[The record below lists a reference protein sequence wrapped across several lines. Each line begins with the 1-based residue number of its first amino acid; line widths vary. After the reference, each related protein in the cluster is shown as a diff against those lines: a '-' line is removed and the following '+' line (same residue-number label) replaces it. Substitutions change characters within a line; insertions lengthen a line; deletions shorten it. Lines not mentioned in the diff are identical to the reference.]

1 MQSNNVKFVTSG
13 SVVYR
18 IGGNDWYAVSQDD
31 ETVLLVDTD
40 AALPRT
46 DGTLVGLESEWSDG
60 KWNTIDG
67 ENGQTLLDYTNKLVD
82 KYLGKI
88 KYAMRPISIACDYEK
103 CMYFSEP
110 KNLKGSINEAY
121 MFPLSYEELDSCRAI
136 GGEIFKNSRENCNN
150 LKNEN
155 GVYLSNSFVWTR
167 TFSSIGSSGYRYV
180 WYVSNAGGDLGGNG
194 SVSDVFR
201 VAPAF
206 RLKKSYINNITE
218 DGEIILKPEDMS
230 CNDVMPESYSNV
242 FGYVQSIVNIHDAE
256 IKLHGYSDIPKEKV
270 QLCRDILKLAT
281 GTVTEK

>member
-1 MQSNNVKFVTSG
+1 MNNFNFVTG
-13 SVVYR
+13 TTKVYHLA
-18 IGGNDWYAVSQDD
+18 GNDWFAVSQDD

-40 AALPRT
+40 AALPRA

-60 KWNTIDG
+60 KWNTIGG

-121 MFPLSYEELDSCRAI
+121 MFPLSYDELDSCRAI
-136 GGEIFKNSRENCNN
+136 GGEIFKNSRKNCDN

-155 GVYLSNSFVWTR
+155 GDYLHYSVVWTN
-167 TFSSIGSSGYRYV
+167 TFSGIYIYRCAWCLYGAGGGLNYSS
-180 WYVSNAGGDLGGNG
+180 VSN
-194 SVSDVFR
+194 VCR

-206 RLKKSYINNITE
+206 KLKKSLIDHITE
-218 DGEIILKPEDMS
+218 DGEIILKLEENDMS
-230 CNDVMPESYSNV
+230 QNAN
-242 FGYVQSIVNIHDAE
+242 A
-256 IKLHGYSDIPKEKV
+256 IP
-270 QLCRDILKLAT
+270 
-281 GTVTEK
+281 VTEE

>member
-1 MQSNNVKFVTSG
+1 MNNFNFVTG
-13 SVVYR
+13 TTKIYR
-18 IGGNDWYAVSQDD
+18 LADNDWFAVSQDD

-40 AALPRT
+40 AALLRT

-60 KWNTIDG
+60 KWNTIGG

-121 MFPLSYEELDSCRAI
+121 MFPLSYDELDSCRAI
-136 GGEIFKNSRENCNN
+136 GGKIFKNSRENCNN

-155 GVYLSNSFVWTR
+155 GDYLSNSFVWTR
-167 TFSSIGSSGYRYV
+167 TVSGIGCGDCCAWFLGNASGSLYNSSN
-180 WYVSNAGGDLGGNG
+180 VSN
-194 SVSDVFR
+194 VCC

-206 RLKKSYINNITE
+206 YLRKSVIDRITD
-218 DGEIILKPEDMS
+218 DGEIILKPED
-230 CNDVMPESYSNV
+230 NV
-242 FGYVQSIVNIHDAE
+242 D
-256 IKLHGYSDIPKEKV
+256 
-270 QLCRDILKLAT
+270 
-281 GTVTEK
+281 

>member
-1 MQSNNVKFVTSG
+1 MKNFNFVTG
-13 SVVYR
+13 TTKIYR
-18 IGGNDWYAVSQDD
+18 LAGNDWFAVSQND

-40 AALPRT
+40 AALPRAN
-46 DGTLVGLESEWSDG
+46 GTLVGLESEWSDG
-60 KWNTIDG
+60 GWRSVDG
-67 ENGQTLLDYTNKLVD
+67 ENGQALLDYTNSLAN
-82 KYLGKI
+82 KYLKKI
-88 KYAMRPISIACDYEK
+88 KYAMKPIDIACDYSEG
-103 CMYFSEP
+103 MYLLEP

-121 MFPLSYEELDSCRAI
+121 MFPLSYAELDSCRAI
-136 GGEIFKNSRENCNN
+136 GGEIFENSRENCNN

-167 TFSSIGSSGYRYV
+167 TFSGIGSSGYRYV
-180 WYVSNAGGDLGGNG
+180 WCLGNAGKGPSGGGN
-194 SVSDVFR
+194 VSDVFR

-242 FGYVQSIVNIHDAE
+242 FSYVQSIVNIHDAE
-256 IKLHGYSDIPKEKV
+256 IKLHGCSDIPEEKV
-270 QLCRDILKLAT
+270 QLCRDILQLAT